1 MVKKEININ
10 DLYIE
15 KEEILKQLKGNYD
28 NKLLTNDLS
37 RIQMKIKYYTDK
49 EWREQ
54 KLKVDLERKRLLFKT
69 EAYNEYHKI
78 YNQIHKSV

>member
-1 MVKKEININ
+1 
-10 DLYIE
+10 
-15 KEEILKQLKGNYD
+15 
-28 NKLLTNDLS
+28 
-37 RIQMKIKYYTDK
+37 MKIKYYTDK

-54 KLKVDLERKRLLFKT
+54 RQKVDLERKRLLFKT